1 MLKYFLGRDFVKIN
15 DIYEVDIIDDNHNG
29 CGIAKINGIP
39 IFIFGTLLGDKVKIR
54 ITYVNKKYAIGEV
67 LSYIKCT
74 SHEEVKCPYYGICG
88 GCDLLHVSFDK
99 ENKLKRK
106 YISKLFNGFDIN
118 ISFHNRF
125 GYRNKI
131 VLHVKDGKIGF
142 YEKESN
148 DIVTIKRCLL
158 VSDKMNALID
168 SLNELNL
175 FFVTEIVIKEGID
188 GILLSIY
195 GKISS
200 GDLESIISNKY
211 VKSIYQNDTLIYGNL
226 YIIQS
231 FNNIK
236 YLVNNN
242 SFFQVNNECALD
254 LYEYIKSLIGN
265 TNDLLDL
272 YCGTGSI
279 GIYLSDVCKS
289 VLGVERN
296 SDSVLCAREN
306 MKINNIN
313 NYEIILGD
321 ASEISKKF
329 DVIVVDPPREGL
341 SKMVINN
348 LNNMKAQK
356 IIYVSCNPSTL
367 KRDILLLDNYNL
379 KSIRVFNMFPATKH
393 IECVVLLERKD

>member
-1 MLKYFLGRDFVKIN
+1 MKIN
-15 DIYEVDIIDDNHNG
+15 DIYEVNIIDDNHNG

-125 GYRNKI
+125 GYRNKV

-142 YEKESN
+142 YRKESN
-148 DIVTIKRCLL
+148 NIVTIKRCLL
-158 VSDKMNALID
+158 VSDKMNELID

-175 FFVTEIVIKEGID
+175 CFVTEIVIKEGID
-188 GILLSIY
+188 AILLSIY

-226 YIIQS
+226 YITQS

-254 LYEYIKSLIGN
+254 LYEYIKSLVGN

-341 SKMVINN
+341 SKTVINN

>member
-1 MLKYFLGRDFVKIN
+1 MKIN
-15 DIYEVDIIDDNHNG
+15 DIYEVNIIDDNHNG

-99 ENKLKRK
+99 ENELKRK
-106 YISKLFNGFDIN
+106 YIGKLFKEFDID

-226 YIIQS
+226 YITQS

-254 LYEYIKSLIGN
+254 LYEYIKSLVGN

-289 VLGVERN
+289 VFGVERN

-341 SKMVINN
+341 SKTVINN

-379 KSIRVFNMFPATKH
+379 QSIRAFNMFPATKH